1 MTGFDENDRFRTAM
15 FEDSNRV
22 KFGRP
27 VDDAGQ
33 QWWLATFF
41 EPFDLTPEAMGD
53 LVTKSLVSDKSIIYH
68 YIDGQKQS
76 FSVRVGGGLPDDQ
89 GIWFVRRSFEMR
101 GSVFNAD
108 EMFITPDGQ
117 DSGRGRRLMGDL
129 IAASQ
134 KIGAERIHVEARNI
148 GQYAWLR
155 LGFVPDSG
163 SWRNMQ
169 AELPRYVQRH
179 ESRLGRAL
187 TADIIRQALAGGPET
202 ARVLAAIRHP
212 VPSREKFDL
221 HGMPIDVPLGKA
233 MFLETNSYWT
243 GSFNLRDEASLAI
256 ATDYIKNERHR
267 DG

>member
-117 DSGRGRRLMGDL
+117 DSGTRAPSDGRSDRSVSEDRRRTYPRRGPQYRPICVAQAGVRSRQRFVEEHAGR
-129 IAASQ
+129 AATVC
-134 KIGAERIHVEARNI
+134 AAARIT
-148 GQYAWLR
+148 
-155 LGFVPDSG
+155 LGTRPDGGHHPAGRS
-163 SWRNMQ
+163 
-169 AELPRYVQRH
+169 LVVQRQPAFWPPSGIRCQAARSSTCTECRSMFRSGKPCFWKRTVIRPAH
-179 ESRLGRAL
+179 STCATRPRLRSRP
-187 TADIIRQALAGGPET
+187 TT
-202 ARVLAAIRHP
+202 
-212 VPSREKFDL
+212 
-221 HGMPIDVPLGKA
+221 
-233 MFLETNSYWT
+233 
-243 GSFNLRDEASLAI
+243 
-256 ATDYIKNERHR
+256 
-267 DG
+267 